1 MEWTKETL
9 INTCVLITSKSQGNR
24 VIEFYNSFGFNNI
37 WRLNG
42 ARLAKGVYYGN
53 TSNTNSH
60 CIALLQP
67 DEHIKIIKLPS
78 TPRRKFP
85 REMMVSDDGIK
96 WQKRLVAGTINSSS
110 KYVSYINEEFQE
122 GQVFKFLLAWK
133 YAKEID

>member
-9 INTCVLITSKSQGNR
+9 ELKFIRITSERQMKRAIKFFHSHGIEGSVNLEKRHINPTTLIMVIHGELR
-24 VIEFYNSFGFNNI
+24 VGIGSIFDIQE
-37 WRLNG
+37 
-42 ARLAKGVYYGN
+42 
-53 TSNTNSH
+53 
-60 CIALLQP
+60 
-67 DEHIKIIKLPS
+67 IKIPS